1 MDYATMNRNDLRA
14 ACKAAGI
21 SYAKLTVDGMRAA
34 LLATETHDEVAAQ
47 AAAEDQHLVSAY
59 GTAHCPACGVH
70 LSNGVLQDGDEK
82 GDGTGHK
89 MRLTH
94 RFECMGCGEG
104 FGPEVKRS
112 ERKPTA
118 NPGSGLKH
126 EPNREKRNG
135 VTRPSVGGKC
145 RAVWDALD
153 RDVKAGQQPDAK
165 RVRELAEANGWNATN
180 AMCELYAWRKF
191 NGLSK
196 PRAAA

>member
-34 LLATETHDEVAAQ
+34 LLATETHDEIAAQ
-47 AAAEDQHLVSAY
+47 AAAEDQMMVERY
-59 GTAHCPACGVH
+59 GFAHCPDCNVH
-70 LSNGVLQDGDEK
+70 LSNGVLEDGDEK
-82 GDGTGHK
+82 GDGSGKLIRIDTK
-89 MRLTH
+89 
-94 RFECMGCGEG
+94 FECMGCGHG
-104 FGPEVKRS
+104 FGPATKRRAS
-112 ERKPTA
+112 SAPT
-118 NPGSGLKH
+118 GTGLKH
-126 EPNREKRNG
+126 EKNRETQNG
-135 VTRPSVGGKC
+135 VTRPSAGGKC

-153 RDVKAGQQPDAK
+153 RDVEAGQQPDAK
-165 RVRELAEANGWNATN
+165 RVKELAEANGWNPNN